1 MSMVLAEDRD
11 CLKAIALM
19 GGIRE
24 PVFISSQT
32 LAEVLETSPQT
43 ASRRL
48 KSLEGQRFI
57 SRAINPDGQHI
68 TVTKEGEDEL
78 RREYAEYCRLFS
90 HEGGHY
96 SLPGIVI
103 SGLGE
108 GRYYMSLEPYKKQF
122 LRHLGF
128 EPYPGTLNLR
138 LSGADIPTRKK
149 LDALTWVV
157 VHGFSAEGRTFGEVR
172 CLPCRIND
180 IPCGIVVPGRSH
192 YPEDIVEVI
201 APVGLRDALGVKEGD
216 KAVIEVAYD

>member
-1 MSMVLAEDRD
+1 MSMVLAEERE

-19 GGIRE
+19 GGCRE

-32 LAEVLETSPQT
+32 LGEVLEASPQT

-48 KSLEGQRFI
+48 KALEGQRMI
-57 SRAINPDGQHI
+57 TRTINPDGQHI
-68 TVTKEGEDEL
+68 SVTKEGENEL
-78 RREYAEYCRLFS
+78 RREYSEYCRLFA

-103 SGLGE
+103 NGLGE

-128 EPYPGTLNLR
+128 EPFPGTLNLR
-138 LSGADIPTRKK
+138 LAGADIPTRKK
-149 LDALTWVV
+149 LEALTWVPI
-157 VHGFSAEGRTFGEVR
+157 HGFSADGRTFGEVR
-172 CLPCRIND
+172 CLPCRISD

-201 APVGLRDALGVKEGD
+201 APVGLREALKIKEND
-216 KAVIEVAYD
+216 RVTVEVAYD

>member
-1 MSMVLAEDRD
+1 MVLAEELE

-19 GGIRE
+19 GGCRE

-48 KSLEGQRFI
+48 KALEGQRLI
-57 SRAINPDGQHI
+57 TRTINPDGQHI
-68 TVTKEGEDEL
+68 TLTKDGENEL

-96 SLPGIVI
+96 SLPGVVI
-103 SGLGE
+103 NGLGE

-138 LSGADIPTRKK
+138 LAGADIPTRKK
-149 LDALTWVV
+149 MEALTWTPI
-157 VHGFSAEGRTFGEVR
+157 HGFSADGRTFGEVR

-201 APVGLRDALGVKEGD
+201 AATGLRDALGVKEND
-216 KAVIEVAYD
+216 RVVIEVAYD

>member
-19 GGIRE
+19 GGMRE

-32 LAEVLETSPQT
+32 LGEVLETSPQT

-48 KSLEGQRFI
+48 KSLESQRFI
-57 SRAINPDGQHI
+57 TRAINPDGQHI
-68 TVTKEGEDEL
+68 TVTKEGENEL
-78 RREYAEYCRLFS
+78 RREYAEYSRLFA
-90 HEGGHY
+90 HAGGHY
-96 SLPGIVI
+96 SLPGVVI
-103 SGLGE
+103 NGLGE

-138 LSGADIPTRKK
+138 LSGTDIPTRKK
-149 LDALTWVV
+149 LDALTWVPI
-157 VHGFSAEGRTFGEVR
+157 HGFSADGRTFGEVR
-172 CLPCRIND
+172 CLPCRISD

-201 APVGLRDALGVKEGD
+201 APVGLRDALGIKEGD
-216 KAVIEVAYD
+216 RAVIEVAYD